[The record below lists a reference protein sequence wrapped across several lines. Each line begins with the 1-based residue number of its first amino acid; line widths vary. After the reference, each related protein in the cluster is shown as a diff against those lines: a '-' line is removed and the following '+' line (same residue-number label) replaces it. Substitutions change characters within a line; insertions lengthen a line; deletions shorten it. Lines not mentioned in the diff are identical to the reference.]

1 MSVRLVVDGGATSL
15 RMGQLEDTPDGP
27 KLAKQ
32 VEVTGFQ
39 WSADVDPV
47 QTQCDRIDDAWQQL
61 GSPAPIDVAAF
72 GLAGGSADPAGR
84 STLAPAVAKRLGA
97 RTVLLTSDDVTT
109 HLGALGGAP
118 GVVITVGTG
127 TNCLAVSPDGELVN
141 ADGIGYLFGDAGSGF
156 AIGRA
161 GARAAFAA
169 LDGRGPAT
177 ELTAA
182 AEEHFGA
189 PLGLTMRRAYRSNR
203 LVANVAAFA
212 TAVAA
217 AAPSDTVAAQICHDA
232 GRDLA
237 ITVSAAI
244 GRGFPDPG
252 IASVPV
258 SWAGSVL
265 KSPVVFDAFSTAL
278 TGMCPQAVMREPLGG
293 SLSGAVR
300 LASGEQVPHLAGVA
314 VAHA

>member
-1 MSVRLVVDGGATSL
+1 MGVRLVVDGGATKL
-15 RMGQLEDTPDGP
+15 LMGVLEDTADGP
-27 KLAKQ
+27 RVAEQ

-39 WSADVDPV
+39 WSSSVDPV
-47 QTQCDRIDDAWQQL
+47 QVQCDRIDDAWQQL
-61 GSPAPIDVAAF
+61 GSPAPIDIAAF

-84 STLAPAVAKRLGA
+84 PILAPAVAKRLGA

-109 HLGALGGAP
+109 HLGALEGAP

-141 ADGIGYLFGDAGSGF
+141 VDGIGYLFGDAGSGF

-161 GARAAFAA
+161 GVRAGFAA
-169 LDGRGPAT
+169 MDGRGPAT

-182 AEEHFGA
+182 AEEHFGT
-189 PLGLTMRRAYRSNR
+189 PLGLTLRAAYRSPR
-203 LVANVAAFA
+203 LVAMVAAFA
-212 TAVAA
+212 TAVSGAA
-217 AAPSDTVAAQICHDA
+217 VTDTVAAQICHDA

-244 GRGFPDPG
+244 GRGFPDAEIG
-252 IASVPV
+252 SVPV

-265 KSPVVFDAFSTAL
+265 TSPVIFDAFSTAL
-278 TGMCPQAVMREPLGG
+278 TGMCPQALPREPRGD
-293 SLSGAVR
+293 SMSGAVR
-300 LASGEQVPHLAGVA
+300 LASGEQVPHLAGVV